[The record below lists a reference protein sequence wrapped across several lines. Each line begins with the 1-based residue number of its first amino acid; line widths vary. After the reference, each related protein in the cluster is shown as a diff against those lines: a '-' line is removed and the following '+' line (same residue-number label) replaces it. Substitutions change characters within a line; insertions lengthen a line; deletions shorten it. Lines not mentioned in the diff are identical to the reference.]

1 MAPGR
6 VVIRYVADQK
16 VNITNYDTRESG
28 MGGTEGGMGGMDDNG
43 VY

>member
-1 MAPGR
+1 M
-6 VVIRYVADQK
+6 VIRYVADQK

-28 MGGTEGGMGGMDDNG
+28 MGGTEGGMGGMGGTG